1 MAHIHRRNT
10 NNKVEFQAAT
20 PTGEQWMRTRYA
32 DVIVKFKPSDEE
44 KIKAFETMARGA
56 GLEISITKSN

>member
-1 MAHIHRRNT
+1 
-10 NNKVEFQAAT
+10 
-20 PTGEQWMRTRYA
+20 MRTRYA